1 VRYIRIYKG
10 KIVSDEWIER
20 RWKDGDGM
28 LEIKQMRIDD
38 GF

>member
-1 VRYIRIYKG
+1 MRYIRILKG

-20 RWKDGDGM
+20 EEKEED
-28 LEIKQMRIDD
+28 KQTRLDE